1 MSKKTKKENK
11 ILTGIVVTICMIII
25 IAFAL
30 TVPLLILVSFYYILL
45 YTPGVTILKDNIY
58 SNILLVVKFILLA
71 LIVLGI
77 AQIISEKFL
86 MKANIYNKITK
97 NIVVFILDLLYVA
110 VFTTV
115 SDNIQVN
122 LLGIILIT
130 IFITLS
136 DILFTYVLYI
146 VKKLEAIQRKRRKE
160 KRRREID
167 NK

>member
-1 MSKKTKKENK
+1 
-11 ILTGIVVTICMIII
+11 MIIV

-30 TVPLLILVSFYYILL
+30 TIPILILVSFYYILL
-45 YTPGVTILKDNIY
+45 YTPGVTILQDNIY

-71 LIVLGI
+71 LVILGI

-86 MKANIYNKITK
+86 VKANIYNKITK
-97 NIVVFILDLLYVA
+97 NIVVFVLDLLYVA

-115 SDNIQVN
+115 SPNIQVS

-136 DILFTYVLYI
+136 EILFTFIFYI
-146 VKKLEAIQRKRRKE
+146 VKKIEVMQRKRRKE
-160 KRRREID
+160 KRLQEID
-167 NK
+167 NE